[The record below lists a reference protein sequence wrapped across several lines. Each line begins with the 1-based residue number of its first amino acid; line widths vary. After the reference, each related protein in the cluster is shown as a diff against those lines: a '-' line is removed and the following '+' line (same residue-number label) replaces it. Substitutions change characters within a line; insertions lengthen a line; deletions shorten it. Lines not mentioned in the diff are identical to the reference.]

1 VASSIVVGTTAI
13 TSGSSGYILY
23 DNGGKVGEV
32 SSVGPALGGTGV
44 ANNAAS
50 TTTIVGAYPTT
61 WTLSGPTSLT
71 LPTSGTL
78 ETTASLN
85 TIPYDGDW
93 WMAGNA
99 DVSKMYIGGYATA
112 SGTLAAL
119 LGGGDFCHWYFDHN
133 VPTPSNGTFTT
144 TADYTSTSYSL
155 CLSDAGLMNVYEA
168 PATGVPG
175 NPPVFVATPTFSLN
189 MLTGAMKLNGNSVAT
204 TSSIATALPSA
215 PSTSAY
221 VGTNGAGVAQA
232 ATATSWFDSAYCNS
246 IGYLIVRWTG
256 AWTCSNSVAANP
268 VWWGADPTGSAD
280 SAAAINS
287 ALAANSYVQF
297 PAGIFK
303 VNSGI
308 SYLISPGTKSVTII
322 GAGQDNTILNWPNNL
337 GGIAIGYNS
346 YTSSVHIRD
355 LTLTTSQTTGSGSAI
370 WLNYSVAD
378 SNPAIFAESD
388 ITRVTARG
396 NDGYAVTDYWQTGV
410 SVNNVS
416 NVNFTAL
423 SVFGPSGGMAGN
435 GVTLT
440 GLPASA
446 TYAVVFNFVSCNLS
460 SLDVGLLY
468 GSYVQGVVVASSNF
482 TGDFYG
488 IDVPVSETGN
498 LSQLTVV
505 GSQFATNSAN
515 YATSIEVLTVVT
527 PVQIIGNFFLP
538 QATLQEGIVLNQAA
552 GFVIADNVFDALN
565 GVANNSAIEIGTVE
579 NSPPLGGIIHDNQIY
594 NFNGTNSRCIL
605 LDAASASVM
614 VHDNYIYACTLPVVN
629 SGAVSSYP
637 NVIYNNTG
645 YNPVGAASIST
656 GGSPFTYKT
665 GSSPETD
672 YWSATTITGVTEGG
686 VSILPAALGTTDF
699 TTEAGPNETFV
710 ITYTGTLV
718 GKKMV
723 H

>member
-1 VASSIVVGTTAI
+1 
-13 TSGSSGYILY
+13 
-23 DNGGKVGEV
+23 
-32 SSVGPALGGTGV
+32 
-44 ANNAAS
+44 
-50 TTTIVGAYPTT
+50 
-61 WTLSGPTSLT
+61 
-71 LPTSGTL
+71 
-78 ETTASLN
+78 
-85 TIPYDGDW
+85 
-93 WMAGNA
+93 
-99 DVSKMYIGGYATA
+99 
-112 SGTLAAL
+112 
-119 LGGGDFCHWYFDHN
+119 
-133 VPTPSNGTFTT
+133 
-144 TADYTSTSYSL
+144 
-155 CLSDAGLMNVYEA
+155 
-168 PATGVPG
+168 
-175 NPPVFVATPTFSLN
+175 
-189 MLTGAMKLNGNSVAT
+189 
-204 TSSIATALPSA
+204 
-215 PSTSAY
+215 
-221 VGTNGAGVAQA
+221 
-232 ATATSWFDSAYCNS
+232 
-246 IGYLIVRWTG
+246 
-256 AWTCSNSVAANP
+256 
-268 VWWGADPTGSAD
+268 
-280 SAAAINS
+280 
-287 ALAANSYVQF
+287 
-297 PAGIFK
+297 
-303 VNSGI
+303 
-308 SYLISPGTKSVTII
+308 
-322 GAGQDNTILNWPNNL
+322 
-337 GGIAIGYNS
+337 
-346 YTSSVHIRD
+346 
-355 LTLTTSQTTGSGSAI
+355 
-370 WLNYSVAD
+370 LNYSVTD

-396 NDGYAVTDYWQTGV
+396 NDGYAVTDYWQIGV
-410 SVNNVS
+410 VVNNVS

-423 SVFGPSGGMAGN
+423 SVFGPSGGTAGN
-435 GVTLT
+435 GVILS
-440 GLPASA
+440 GNPASA
-446 TYAVVFNFVSCNLS
+446 TYAVGFNFVSCNLS
-460 SLDVGLLY
+460 SLNVGLQY

-488 IDVPVSETGN
+488 IFVPASDTGN

-515 YATSIEVLTVVT
+515 YATSIEVLTAVT
-527 PVQIIGNFFLP
+527 PVQIIGNLFLP

-605 LDAASASVM
+605 LDAASASVT

>member
-1 VASSIVVGTTAI
+1 MGQRVFGRNIARVIDMKILGKLAVVMLTLFSLPAVAQNAIPMLGIPGTLAGGVGLANGGASGAFVTILNPSATGAYNFNLPATAGTSGYLFTSAGGGSSPATWTSPTVTVNGVGCTLGATCSPTAVASSIAVGTTAI
-13 TSGSSGYILY
+13 TGGSSGYILY

-32 SSVGPALGGTGV
+32 S
-44 ANNAAS
+44 
-50 TTTIVGAYPTT
+50 
-61 WTLSGPTSLT
+61 
-71 LPTSGTL
+71 
-78 ETTASLN
+78 
-85 TIPYDGDW
+85 
-93 WMAGNA
+93 
-99 DVSKMYIGGYATA
+99 
-112 SGTLAAL
+112 
-119 LGGGDFCHWYFDHN
+119 
-133 VPTPSNGTFTT
+133 
-144 TADYTSTSYSL
+144 
-155 CLSDAGLMNVYEA
+155 
-168 PATGVPG
+168 
-175 NPPVFVATPTFSLN
+175 
-189 MLTGAMKLNGNSVAT
+189 
-204 TSSIATALPSA
+204 
-215 PSTSAY
+215 
-221 VGTNGAGVAQA
+221 
-232 ATATSWFDSAYCNS
+232 ATSWFDSAYCNS

-280 SAAAINS
+280 SSAAINS

-303 VNSGI
+303 VNYAI
-308 SYLISPGTKSVTII
+308 SYTISSGTKSVTII
-322 GAGQDNTILNWPNNL
+322 GAGQDNTILNWPNNS
-337 GGIAIGYNS
+337 GGILINYNS
-346 YTSSVHIRD
+346 YTSSAHIRD
-355 LTLTTSQTTGSGSAI
+355 LTLTTSNTASSGTAI
-370 WLNYSVAD
+370 WLNYSGTD

-396 NDGYAVTDYWQTGV
+396 NDGYAVTDYWQIGV
-410 SVNNVS
+410 VVNNVS

-423 SVFGPSGGMAGN
+423 SVFGPSGGTAGN
-435 GVTLT
+435 GVILN
-440 GLPASA
+440 GNPASA

-460 SLDVGLLY
+460 SLDVGLQY

-488 IDVPVSETGN
+488 IFVPASDTGN

-515 YATSIEVLTVVT
+515 YATSIEVLTAVT
-527 PVQIIGNFFLP
+527 PVQIIGNLFLP

-605 LDAASASVM
+605 LDAASASVT